1 MKRPLR
7 LFSKGHKN
15 EEKKTKQDLSVNNV
29 ELQKKARQ
37 LICRE
42 LRPYIDSADKRLS
55 QLDIWYIRHNTN
67 IPIDWE
73 DKKFKDSVLS
83 DLAQERVTAVK
94 SIETHSISEQEIRE
108 IESRGIILRKVGED
122 GKNGQL
128 EFYISFQNISDER
141 HPKEVIASDAWLIC
155 TKGKDAVYK
164 KFFHLNPEEKTKWHI
179 GRMKN
184 PSSSEQNDIDIKDEF
199 ESVSRRHAVIY
210 IDNGRYKLRC
220 KDGGVYRTFWSN
232 TDGNTISLDS
242 EAKEIPPLCE
252 GDKISLSDKIVLQF
266 TYINP
271 KDKKK

>member
-1 MKRPLR
+1 MKSLLR
-7 LFSKGHKN
+7 LFSKEHKN
-15 EEKKTKQDLSVNNV
+15 DETKPTQDLSVNNV
-29 ELQKKARQ
+29 ELQRKARQ
-37 LICRE
+37 LICKE

-55 QLDIWYIRHNTN
+55 QLDIWYIRHSTD

-73 DKKFKDSVLS
+73 NTKFKESVLS

-108 IESRGIILRKVGED
+108 IESRGIILKKVGED

-128 EFYISFQNISDER
+128 EFYISFQNISDEQP
-141 HPKEVIASDAWLIC
+141 PKEVIVSDAWLIC
-155 TKGKDAVYK
+155 TKGKEAVNK
-164 KFFHLNPEEKTKWHI
+164 KFFHLNPEEKKKWHI

-184 PSSSEQNDIDIKDEF
+184 PSSSEQNDIDIKDECD
-199 ESVSRRHAVIY
+199 SVSRRHAVIY

-220 KDGGVYRTFWSN
+220 KDGGVYRTFLSD
-232 TDGNTISLDS
+232 TDGKTISLDS
-242 EAKEIPPLCE
+242 EAKEIPPLSE

-271 KDKKK
+271 KSKKR